1 MPFKLGFRLNR
12 LYFLTLLISDFIVI
26 AISILFAVLIRFGS
40 LNTSAVPFTAMIGT
54 WIFFAITEL
63 LFMMVENLYT
73 VRTTVNR
80 IMNIFRTTRLIIIS
94 SMLYMVVL
102 FLIHFPSHIFLS
114 SRISV
119 LLLIGFWLILSILMR
134 ISVIP
139 YIFPPLLRIFRFG
152 TISIVLFGP
161 FDVTNKIRSLFL
173 KSPVFRKILK
183 LRIHRSS
190 LPDNPAERLMMCS
203 EIMKEDNSTELVIV
217 FEDEDFDFIAEFC
230 LHARNAGIPFSIFSE
245 RIPELG
251 YFDPWISFGDFGA
264 LTFFSMEWSK
274 TADRIWRLTD
284 ILLSIT
290 GLILL
295 TPIFIT
301 IALTIALTSPGGV
314 LFKQTRIGM
323 NKKPFKFL
331 KFRSMLVNA
340 ENREELHREYF
351 RRYVNGNAAK
361 KTKNGEV
368 FKEVSSRSVTT
379 FGRIIRKTSLDE
391 LPQIFNVLRGDMSIV
406 GPRPCISYELEH
418 YNSDWLQK
426 RFTVKPGLTG
436 IWQVYARSRLAFE
449 KSQFLDFV
457 YVISRSDGMNI
468 RLILKTLPV
477 MFFSKGGI

>member
-1 MPFKLGFRLNR
+1 MPFKPGFRLNR
-12 LYFLTLLISDFIVI
+12 LYFLTLLVSDFIVI
-26 AISILFAVLIRFGS
+26 AISIFLAVLIRFGS
-40 LNTSAVPFTAMIGT
+40 LNTSAAPFTAMIGT
-54 WIFFAITEL
+54 WIFFALTEL

-94 SMLYMVVL
+94 SMLYIVVL

-114 SRISV
+114 NRISV
-119 LLLIGFWLILSILMR
+119 LLLIGFWLIFSILMR
-134 ISVIP
+134 ITVIP
-139 YIFPPLLRIFRFG
+139 YIFPLLLRIFRFG
-152 TISIVLFGP
+152 TISVVLFGP
-161 FDVTNKIRSLFL
+161 FDVTVKIRSLLL

-190 LPDNPAERLMMCS
+190 LPDNPAERLAVCR
-203 EIMKEDNSTELVIV
+203 EIMKEDNSAEFIMV
-217 FEDEDFDFIAEFC
+217 FKDEDFDSIAEFC
-230 LHARNAGIPFSIFSE
+230 LHTRSAGIPFSVYSE

-251 YFDPWISFGDFGA
+251 YFDPWISFEDFGA

-274 TADRIWRLTD
+274 TAEKVWRLAD
-284 ILLSIT
+284 ILLSIA

-295 TPIFIT
+295 TPVFFAIS
-301 IALTIALTSPGGV
+301 LTIVLTSPGGV
-314 LFKQTRIGM
+314 LFKQKRISM
-323 NKKPFKFL
+323 NKKSFIFL
-331 KFRSMLVNA
+331 KFRSMLVDA
-340 ENREELHREYF
+340 ENREESHREYF
-351 RRYVNGNAAK
+351 RRYVNGDAAK

-368 FKEVSSRSVTT
+368 FKKVSSHSVTT
-379 FGRIIRKTSLDE
+379 IGRIIRKTSLDE
-391 LPQIFNVLRGDMSIV
+391 LPQIFNVLKGDMSIV

-468 RLILKTLPV
+468 RLILKTVPV

>member
-12 LYFLTLLISDFIVI
+12 LYFLILLISDFIVI
-26 AISILFAVLIRFGS
+26 AISILLAVLIRFGS
-40 LNTSAVPFTAMIGT
+40 LNTSAAQFTAMIGT
-54 WIFFAITEL
+54 WIFFALTEL

-94 SMLYMVVL
+94 SMLYIVVL
-102 FLIHFPSHIFLS
+102 FLFHFPSHIFLS

-119 LLLIGFWLILSILMR
+119 LLFIGFWLLFSIFMR
-134 ISVIP
+134 ITVIP

-161 FDVTNKIRSLFL
+161 EDVTVKIRSLLL

-190 LPDNPAERLMMCS
+190 LPDNPAERLAACM
-203 EIMKEDNSTELVIV
+203 EIMKEDDSMEFIMV
-217 FEDEDFDFIAEFC
+217 FEDEDFDSIAEFC
-230 LHARNAGIPFSIFSE
+230 LHTRNTGIPFSIYSKK
-245 RIPELG
+245 IPELG
-251 YFDPWISFGDFGA
+251 YFDPWISLGKYGA
-264 LTFFSMEWSK
+264 LTFFAGEWSK
-274 TADRIWRLTD
+274 TAERIWRLTD
-284 ILLSIT
+284 ILLSIA

-295 TPIFIT
+295 TPVIIT
-301 IALTIALTSPGGV
+301 ISMTIALTSPGGV
-314 LFKQTRIGM
+314 LFKQKRIGK
-323 NKKPFKFL
+323 NRKPFIFL
-331 KFRSMLVNA
+331 KFRSMLVDA

-361 KTKNGEV
+361 KTKDGEV
-368 FKEVSSRSVTT
+368 FKKVSSHSVTT